1 MKKVL
6 SGVLEYYSDLLS
18 LQLLD
23 FPMPDP
29 VKVVDGSSEDVYR
42 LLQLVMGC
50 AVNCDNKSVYIE
62 AIMSMEEEDQRLIM
76 QSIQELMDLQMAQ
89 SEPSLPATLSPS
101 DVKKMMEEL
110 SELKKEKEE
119 LSQRLHDTEQH
130 VNTVKNEKA
139 SVASE
144 LEQLQAQIGSA
155 AGNQSRGAPDS
166 GIQNQELRKFS
177 KQVEST
183 QEELYKMETQ
193 RDELQ
198 VKVEMQEKQLEDALA
213 KESELQKLADQALK
227 FKDELD
233 VLRETADKV
242 GKYEATI
249 ESYKKKLEDL
259 GDLRRQVK
267 MLEEKNT
274 DYMQRNMELE
284 EDVKKTGNW
293 RPQIDAYKK
302 QIAELHARL
311 DSETK
316 KSDRLEFDTK
326 KMLEKVEALSEER
339 DRLQNEKD
347 DFKSKN
353 DELADEVKF
362 LQATGAGGAGGA
374 RPGAGLEGLETIPPS
389 VKVRKR
395 RIFHFKIWD
404 LDSDL

>member
-1 MKKVL
+1 
-6 SGVLEYYSDLLS
+6 
-18 LQLLD
+18 
-23 FPMPDP
+23 
-29 VKVVDGSSEDVYR
+29 
-42 LLQLVMGC
+42 
-50 AVNCDNKSVYIE
+50 
-62 AIMSMEEEDQRLIM
+62 
-76 QSIQELMDLQMAQ
+76 
-89 SEPSLPATLSPS
+89 
-101 DVKKMMEEL
+101 
-110 SELKKEKEE
+110 
-119 LSQRLHDTEQH
+119 
-130 VNTVKNEKA
+130 
-139 SVASE
+139 
-144 LEQLQAQIGSA
+144 
-155 AGNQSRGAPDS
+155 
-166 GIQNQELRKFS
+166 
-177 KQVEST
+177 
-183 QEELYKMETQ
+183 
-193 RDELQ
+193 
-198 VKVEMQEKQLEDALA
+198 
-213 KESELQKLADQALK
+213 
-227 FKDELD
+227 
-233 VLRETADKV
+233 
-242 GKYEATI
+242 
-249 ESYKKKLEDL
+249 
-259 GDLRRQVK
+259 

-274 DYMQRNMELE
+274 DYMQINMELE
-284 EDVKKTGNW
+284 ENVKKTGNW